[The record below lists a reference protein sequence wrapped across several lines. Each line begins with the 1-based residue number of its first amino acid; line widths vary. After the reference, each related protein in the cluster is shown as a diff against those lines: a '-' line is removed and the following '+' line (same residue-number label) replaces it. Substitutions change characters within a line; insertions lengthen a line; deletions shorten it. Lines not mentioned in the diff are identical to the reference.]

1 MINCL
6 VVGIG
11 GFIGSIFRYLFSKL
25 TIIKG
30 SFPLNTLLINIIGS
44 LAIGIIAALA
54 LKNLDLDEKT
64 VLFLKVGIC
73 GGFTTFSTF
82 ALDSFELINKGDYLG
97 SFLYILLSIVL
108 SIVCI
113 YLGFYVIK
121 RL

>member
-25 TIIKG
+25 TIIQG
-30 SFPLNTLLINIIGS
+30 SFPFNTLLINIIGS
-44 LAIGIIAALA
+44 LAIGIIAALV
-54 LKNLDLDEKT
+54 LKNLDFDEKT

>member
-25 TIIKG
+25 TIIQG
-30 SFPLNTLLINIIGS
+30 SFPFNTLLINIIGS
-44 LAIGIIAALA
+44 LAIGIIAALV
-54 LKNLDLDEKT
+54 LKNLDFDEKT

-82 ALDSFELINKGDYLG
+82 SLESVQMLQSGKIALALTYMIASVVLCVLAV
-97 SFLYILLSIVL
+97 YIGENMV
-108 SIVCI
+108 
-113 YLGFYVIK
+113 
-121 RL
+121 R

>member
-108 SIVCI
+108 SIICI
-113 YLGFYVIK
+113 YLGFYVVK

>member
-64 VLFLKVGIC
+64 VLFLKAGIC

-108 SIVCI
+108 SIICI
-113 YLGFYVIK
+113 YLGFYVVK

>member
-25 TIIKG
+25 TIIQG
-30 SFPLNTLLINIIGS
+30 SFPFNTLLINIIGS

>member
-113 YLGFYVIK
+113 YLGFYVVK

>member
-97 SFLYILLSIVL
+97 SFLYILLSILL
-108 SIVCI
+108 SIICI
-113 YLGFYVIK
+113 YLGFYVVK

>member
-64 VLFLKVGIC
+64 VLFLKAGIC

-82 ALDSFELINKGDYLG
+82 ALDGFELINKGDYLG

-108 SIVCI
+108 SIICI
-113 YLGFYVIK
+113 YLGFYVVK

>member
-44 LAIGIIAALA
+44 LAIGTIAALV

-64 VLFLKVGIC
+64 VLFLKMGIC

-108 SIVCI
+108 SIICI
-113 YLGFYVIK
+113 YLGFYIVK